1 MEKYNTEEILRESQ
15 ENVKKLN
22 EKLKD
27 IESLHN
33 EIKESVSL
41 SLKNPILFKELA
53 EKLNDS
59 AELYLTG
66 NNTIFDE
73 KIVEISS
80 KITELGSEITRLV
93 EVDFND
99 LFKDL
104 ETKFLENSKLEIGK
118 ELKKFDEKAN
128 NIQNKIDDLGKEIT
142 RLSKIDLE
150 EHFNKH
156 QNKLSEVFISVNGIN
171 GILTTISQNINKI
184 IQNFGDIEQ
193 TLSKNF
199 NKIIQNFGDIEQTLS
214 KNQKE
219 IKKGFDDVKEN
230 QEKAINDLL
239 NKIKESDTKLDVIV
253 SQNELLKKELDFNKK
268 LNFAIIVLVII
279 SIIIKFI

>member
-1 MEKYNTEEILRESQ
+1 MANYNTEEILRESQ

-41 SLKNPILFKELA
+41 SLKNPVLFKELA
-53 EKLNDS
+53 EKLNNS

-66 NNTIFDE
+66 NNTIFDQ

-80 KITELGSEITRLV
+80 KINELGSEITRLV
-93 EVDFND
+93 EVDFNV

-104 ETKFLENSKLEIGK
+104 ETKFLENSKVEIGK
-118 ELKKFDEKAN
+118 ELKKFEEKAN
-128 NIQNKIDDLGKEIT
+128 NLQSKIDDLNKEIN
-142 RLSKIDLE
+142 RLSKIDLD

-156 QNKLSEVFISVNGIN
+156 QNKLSEVFISINGIN

-184 IQNFGDIEQ
+184 IQNFD
-193 TLSKNF
+193 
-199 NKIIQNFGDIEQTLS
+199 DIEQTLS

-219 IKKGFDDVKEN
+219 ISKGLDLVNEN
-230 QEKAINDLL
+230 QEKT
-239 NKIKESDTKLDVIV
+239 KKELQSKLEETDTKLNSII
-253 SQNELLKKELDFNKK
+253 SQNELIKKELNFNKK
-268 LNFAIIVLVII
+268 LNFTMVLLIVITLII
-279 SIIIKFI
+279 SFLIYKK

>member
-1 MEKYNTEEILRESQ
+1 MANYNTEEILRESQ

-41 SLKNPILFKELA
+41 SLKNPVLFKELA
-53 EKLNDS
+53 EKLNNS

-66 NNTIFDE
+66 NNTIFDQ
-73 KIVEISS
+73 KIVEISN
-80 KITELGSEITRLV
+80 KINELSSEISRLF
-93 EVDFND
+93 EVDFNA

-104 ETKFLENSKLEIGK
+104 ETKFLENSKVEIGK
-118 ELKKFDEKAN
+118 ELTKIDEKAAN
-128 NIQNKIDDLGKEIT
+128 LQNKIDDLGKEIT

-156 QNKLSEVFISVNGIN
+156 QSKLSEVFISVNGIN

-193 TLSKNF
+193 TLSKNQ
-199 NKIIQNFGDIEQTLS
+199 KDI
-214 KNQKE
+214 N
-219 IKKGFDDVKEN
+219 IGFDVVKEN
-230 QEKAINDLL
+230 QEKATNDLL
-239 NKIKESDTKLDVIV
+239 NKLKESDTKLEAIV
-253 SQNELLKKELDFNKK
+253 SQNELLKKDLDFNKK
-268 LNFAIIVLVII
+268 LSFAIIVLAII

>member
-1 MEKYNTEEILRESQ
+1 MANYNTEEILRESQ

-66 NNTIFDE
+66 NNKIFDE

-80 KITELGSEITRLV
+80 KITELDSEITRLV
-93 EVDFND
+93 EVDFNN

-104 ETKFLENSKLEIGK
+104 ETKFLENSKVEIGK

-128 NIQNKIDDLGKEIT
+128 NLQNKIDDLGKEIT

-156 QNKLSEVFISVNGIN
+156 QSKLSEVFISVNCIN
-171 GILTTISQNINKI
+171 GVMTTISQNINKI
-184 IQNFGDIEQ
+184 IQNFGE
-193 TLSKNF
+193 
-199 NKIIQNFGDIEQTLS
+199 IEQTLS

-219 IKKGFDDVKEN
+219 INKGFDLLTEN
-230 QEKAINDLL
+230 QEKNKKELL
-239 NKIKESDTKLDVIV
+239 TKIEESDVKLNSIIH
-253 SQNELLKKELDFNKK
+253 QNEFLKKEITFNKK
-268 LNFAIIVLVII
+268 LNFVMIALVIV
-279 SIIIKFI
+279 SILIFIIKV

>member
-1 MEKYNTEEILRESQ
+1 MANYNTEEILRESQ

-41 SLKNPILFKELA
+41 SLKNPILFKQLA

-66 NNTIFDE
+66 NNTIFDQ
-73 KIVEISS
+73 KIVEISN
-80 KITELGSEITRLV
+80 KTNELGSEITRLV
-93 EVDFND
+93 EVDFKV

-104 ETKFLENSKLEIGK
+104 ETKFLESSKVEIGK
-118 ELKKFDEKAN
+118 ELKRFDEKAAN
-128 NIQNKIDDLGKEIT
+128 LQNKIDDLDKEIT
-142 RLSKIDLE
+142 RLSKMDLE

-156 QNKLSEVFISVNGIN
+156 QSKLSEVFISVNGIN
-171 GILTTISQNINKI
+171 GILTNISQNINKI

-193 TLSKNF
+193 
-199 NKIIQNFGDIEQTLS
+199 ILS

-219 IKKGFDDVKEN
+219 INNGFDLVKEN
-230 QEKAINDLL
+230 QVNTKNDLL
-239 NKIKESDTKLDVIV
+239 NKLKETDTKLDAIA
-253 SQNELLKKELDFNKK
+253 SQNELLKKEVDFNKK
-268 LNFAIIVLVII
+268 LNFTIIVLVIV
-279 SIIIKFI
+279 SIIIKFIK

>member
-73 KIVEISS
+73 KIVEISI

-93 EVDFND
+93 EVDFNA

-104 ETKFLENSKLEIGK
+104 ETKFLENSKIEISK

-128 NIQNKIDDLGKEIT
+128 NLQNKIDDLGKEIT

-184 IQNFGDIEQ
+184 IQNFGEIEQ
-193 TLSKNF
+193 
-199 NKIIQNFGDIEQTLS
+199 ILS

-219 IKKGFDDVKEN
+219 IIKFFDLATEN
-230 QEKAINDLL
+230 QEKNKKELL
-239 NKIKESDTKLDVIV
+239 AKIEESDAKLDAIITH
-253 SQNELLKKELDFNKK
+253 NEALKKDLDFNKK
-268 LNFAIIVLVII
+268 LYFAIIILVII
-279 SIIIKFI
+279 SIIVKFI

>member
-1 MEKYNTEEILRESQ
+1 MEKYKESKIKYDTEEILRESQ

-53 EKLNDS
+53 EKLNNS

-93 EVDFND
+93 EVNFND

-104 ETKFLENSKLEIGK
+104 ETNFLENSKAEIDK
-118 ELKKFDEKAN
+118 KLKQFDEKAN
-128 NIQNKIDDLGKEIT
+128 NIQIKINDLKIEIT

-156 QNKLSEVFISVNGIN
+156 QNKLSEIFNSINGIN
-171 GILTTISQNINKI
+171 GIISKISLNINKI
-184 IQNFGDIEQ
+184 IQTFGEIEQ
-193 TLSKNF
+193 A
-199 NKIIQNFGDIEQTLS
+199 LS

-219 IKKGFDDVKEN
+219 IIKKFDLGYEN
-230 QEKAINDLL
+230 QEKNKKDLL
-239 NKIKESDTKLDVIV
+239 AKIEESDTKLNLII
-253 SQNELLKKELDFNKK
+253 SQNELLKKEVDLNKK
-268 LNFAIIVLVII
+268 TSFIIIALVII
-279 SIIIKFI
+279 LIIINFL

>member
-1 MEKYNTEEILRESQ
+1 MEKYDTEDILRESQ

-66 NNTIFDE
+66 NNTIFDQ
-73 KIVEISS
+73 KIVEISN
-80 KITELGSEITRLV
+80 KISELGSEITRLV
-93 EVDFND
+93 EADFNA

-104 ETKFLENSKLEIGK
+104 ETKFLENSKEEIGK
-118 ELKKFDEKAN
+118 ELKKIDVKVNFF
-128 NIQNKIDDLGKEIT
+128 QTKINDLEDVIFK
-142 RLSKIDLE
+142 LASIDLE
-150 EHFNKH
+150 AHFNKH

-171 GILTTISQNINKI
+171 GILTTILQNI
-184 IQNFGDIEQ
+184 
-193 TLSKNF
+193 

-219 IKKGFDDVKEN
+219 INKGFDTLTES
-230 QEKAINDLL
+230 QEKTTNDLL
-239 NKIKESDTKLDVIV
+239 NKLKESDTKLDAIV
-253 SQNELLKKELDFNKK
+253 SQNELLKKEQEFNKK
-268 LNFAIIVLVII
+268 LNFAIIILVTI
-279 SIIIKFI
+279 SIIIKFIL

>member
-53 EKLNDS
+53 GKFSDS

-66 NNTIFDE
+66 NN
-73 KIVEISS
+73 
-80 KITELGSEITRLV
+80 ELGSEITRLV
-93 EVDFND
+93 EVDFNV

-104 ETKFLENSKLEIGK
+104 ETKFLENSKVEIGK
-118 ELKKFDEKAN
+118 ELKKFEEKAN
-128 NIQNKIDDLGKEIT
+128 NLQYKIDDLGKEIT

-150 EHFNKH
+150 EHFSKH

-171 GILTTISQNINKI
+171 GILTNISQNINKI

-193 TLSKNF
+193 TLSKN
-199 NKIIQNFGDIEQTLS
+199 
-214 KNQKE
+214 QKE
-219 IKKGFDDVKEN
+219 INKGFDVVKEN
-230 QEKAINDLL
+230 QEKATNDLL
-239 NKIKESDTKLDVIV
+239 NKLKETDSKLDAIV

-279 SIIIKFI
+279 SIIIKFIG

>member
-193 TLSKNF
+193 TLSKN
-199 NKIIQNFGDIEQTLS
+199 
-214 KNQKE
+214 QKE
-219 IKKGFDDVKEN
+219 INKGFDVVKEN
-230 QEKAINDLL
+230 QVKATNDLL

-268 LNFAIIVLVII
+268 LNFAIIVLVIV
-279 SIIIKFI
+279 SIILKFIKWYF

>member
-59 AELYLTG
+59 AEFYLTG

-193 TLSKNF
+193 TLSKN
-199 NKIIQNFGDIEQTLS
+199 
-214 KNQKE
+214 QKE
-219 IKKGFDDVKEN
+219 INQGFDDVKEN
-230 QEKAINDLL
+230 QEKTTNDLL

-268 LNFAIIVLVII
+268 LNFAIIVLVIV
-279 SIIIKFI
+279 SIILKFIK

>member
-66 NNTIFDE
+66 NNKIFDE

-93 EVDFND
+93 EVNFND

-104 ETKFLENSKLEIGK
+104 ETKFLENSKAEIDEK
-118 ELKKFDEKAN
+118 LKQFDEKAN
-128 NIQNKIDDLGKEIT
+128 NIQIKINDLKIEIT

-156 QNKLSEVFISVNGIN
+156 QNKLSEIFNSINGIN
-171 GILTTISQNINKI
+171 GIISKISLNINKI
-184 IQNFGDIEQ
+184 IQTFGEIEQ
-193 TLSKNF
+193 A
-199 NKIIQNFGDIEQTLS
+199 LS

-219 IKKGFDDVKEN
+219 IIKKFDLGYEN
-230 QEKAINDLL
+230 QEKNKKDLL
-239 NKIKESDTKLDVIV
+239 AKIDESDTKLNLII
-253 SQNELLKKELDFNKK
+253 SQNELLKKEVDLNKK
-268 LNFAIIVLVII
+268 TSFIIIALVII
-279 SIIIKFI
+279 LIIINFL

>member
-66 NNTIFDE
+66 NNTIFDQ
-73 KIVEISS
+73 KIVEISN
-80 KITELGSEITRLV
+80 KTNELGLEITRLV
-93 EVDFND
+93 EVDFNA

-104 ETKFLENSKLEIGK
+104 ETKFLENSKVEIGK
-118 ELKKFDEKAN
+118 ELTKIEEKAEN
-128 NIQNKIDDLGKEIT
+128 LQKKIDDLGKEIN

-156 QNKLSEVFISVNGIN
+156 QSKLSEVFISVNGIN

-193 TLSKNF
+193 TLSKN
-199 NKIIQNFGDIEQTLS
+199 
-214 KNQKE
+214 QKE
-219 IKKGFDDVKEN
+219 INIGFDDVKEN
-230 QEKAINDLL
+230 QEKATNDLL
-239 NKIKESDTKLDVIV
+239 NKLKESDTKLDAIV
-253 SQNELLKKELDFNKK
+253 SQNELLKKDLDFNKK
-268 LNFAIIVLVII
+268 LNFASIALIIITIIIVLV
-279 SIIIKFI
+279 KG

>member
-1 MEKYNTEEILRESQ
+1 MEKYNTEEILKESQ

-27 IESLHN
+27 IETLHN

-53 EKLNDS
+53 GKFSDS

-66 NNTIFDE
+66 NNKIFDQ
-73 KIVEISS
+73 KISEIST
-80 KITELGSEITRLV
+80 KINELGSEITRLV
-93 EVDFND
+93 EVDFNA

-104 ETKFLENSKLEIGK
+104 ETKFLENSKVEIGK
-118 ELKKFDEKAN
+118 ELKKFEEKAN
-128 NIQNKIDDLGKEIT
+128 NLQNKIDDLGKEIT

-156 QNKLSEVFISVNGIN
+156 QNKLSEVFISINGIN
-171 GILTTISQNINKI
+171 GILTNISQNINKI
-184 IQNFGDIEQ
+184 IQNFGEIEQ
-193 TLSKNF
+193 SLT
-199 NKIIQNFGDIEQTLS
+199 

-219 IKKGFDDVKEN
+219 INTNFDLVNEN
-230 QEKAINDLL
+230 QDKNKKELL
-239 NKIKESDTKLDVIV
+239 AKVDEADNKLKSII
-253 SQNELLKKELDFNKK
+253 SQNEALIKDVNLNKK
-268 LNFAIIVLVII
+268 LSFLILALMVIIIVILVI
-279 SIIIKFI
+279 KF